1 MEVVFDEFI
10 FVEWLR
16 IISTFMCFIYVMIS
30 LVVFGK
36 SFFSFYSFCFQFIR
50 IFIFIVGSFLNE
62 EQQLLDVERKKFDI
76 KTDLETETAT
86 ETAPE
91 TALET
96 ALETAPE
103 TALDT
108 ASETDDDVF
117 EDWVLL

>member
-36 SFFSFYSFCFQFIR
+36 SFFSFYSFCFQLMR
-50 IFIFIVGSFLNE
+50 ISIFIVGSFLNE
-62 EQQLLDVERKKFDI
+62 EQQLLDIERKKFDI
-76 KTDLETETAT
+76 KTDLATETAT
-86 ETAPE
+86 ETAP
-91 TALET
+91 ET

-108 ASETDDDVF
+108 ASETDDDAF